1 MLFLCLLVPLG
12 LAMADTDPR
21 DFARLCDSEEC
32 PSGWKKVDAGCILF
46 AGWEEVSARE
56 VCRENRAEYS
66 EWVMMREESDSATRH
81 SLPVCLVRRETQ
93 CQCGR
98 PNRQSYIAGG
108 TTVEPNEYPWQVRLS
123 KAGSDEICGGSVLT
137 RDKILTAAH
146 CTEFKPVQSIT
157 VWTRDHDYTRIDGEE
172 SHAVC
177 SKTEH
182 TEHYKKAIKDKDIS
196 ILHLCQPLM
205 FTYGKFSK
213 YFSLKSD

>member
-1 MLFLCLLVPLG
+1 MLLFCLLFPLG

-81 SLPVCLVRRETQ
+81 FLPVCLVRRETQ

-98 PNRQSYIAGG
+98 PNRETNIVGG
-108 TTVEPNEYPWQVRLS
+108 LSVEKNEYPWQVRLS
-123 KAGSDEICGGSVLT
+123 MPGCGEACCGGSVLT

-146 CTEFKPVQSIT
+146 CVRCK
-157 VWTRDHDYTRIDGEE
+157 Y
-172 SHAVC
+172 
-177 SKTEH
+177 SKG
-182 TEHYKKAIKDKDIS
+182 
-196 ILHLCQPLM
+196 QV
-205 FTYGKFSK
+205 
-213 YFSLKSD
+213 